1 MNIMNR
7 FVSRLTFSAS
17 ILIVPMSVA
26 QSAEE
31 LLNFNVNEAGVY
43 QVTFEQ
49 LLDAGLDIEGEPIS
63 NLAVTNR
70 GMGISIQ
77 IKGSEGN
84 PQLFGAGGFIRFIG
98 EELETLYTGTNVYT
112 LSLDASSQVLIDDEF
127 VPLTPRVP
135 YATSYLATK
144 EYAPQTGYSFASPDN
159 KDPWYAKRMLALN
172 KPTNET
178 VDLVLDGYVPGGN
191 TGVGKARM
199 KVKVWGGSD
208 LPGLRDDHHVRVRFN
223 GEPVI
228 DETFDGFN
236 KKEMSSDL
244 SNLRVGSNSVGL
256 ELPLDQGF
264 QYEAV
269 NLDAIE
275 VTYPRGFIAE
285 NNALSFNSSSAKF
298 RIKGFSNS
306 QILVY
311 QQSDDKVIQLI
322 AAETSSGCDAQRPTC
337 SVRFS
342 GSQSEPADYHVVAAN
357 SFKTPSFAFTPL
369 EQNIRSGE
377 AEYLIITHPDF
388 IAGAGDTDLL
398 GALTQS
404 LSDSFSS
411 VDVVDVEQIY
421 AQFGHHIFDPQAIQ
435 DYIKFAHQNRA
446 TKMILLVGG
455 DIYDYRGFENQDA
468 RSFIP
473 SIYVATG
480 DLISFAPVDAKYAD
494 VDDDDIPDLAIGRLP
509 IRSMSELQV
518 LLNKRDAY
526 NSRTYTKQALFTADG
541 FDEVEQYS
549 FKRDAQTVQN
559 DYFQDWA
566 VDQVFTDDIGVS
578 EARNRIVERINQGVS
593 LTSFFGHSSTNQWTF
608 DGLFN
613 GFDAANLNN
622 AGRPTIVTQWGCWN
636 TYYVNP
642 NEESMG
648 HRFMMEG
655 DRGAVAVMGPTTLT
669 RASNERILASLVF
682 DRLTKGQTLG
692 EAITQGKQD
701 YVLQR
706 NKSLDVILG
715 WTLLGFPDLVL

>member
-7 FVSRLTFSAS
+7 FLSRLIYSAS
-17 ILIVPMSVA
+17 ILIMPMSVA

-31 LLNFNVNEAGVY
+31 LLNFNVTEAGVY

-49 LLDAGLDIEGEPIS
+49 LLGAGLDIEGEPIS

-70 GMGISIQ
+70 GAAISIQ
-77 IKGSEGN
+77 IKGGDGN
-84 PQLFGAGGFIRFIG
+84 PQLFGAGGYIRFIG

-112 LSLDASSQVLIDDEF
+112 LSLDPNSQVLIKGES
-127 VPLTPRVP
+127 VPLIPRVS

-144 EYAPQTGYSFASPDN
+144 EYAPQTGYSFASPDSN
-159 KDPWYAKRMLALN
+159 DPWYAKRMLALN
-172 KPTNET
+172 KPANET

-191 TGVGKARM
+191 TGATKARM
-199 KVKVWGGSD
+199 KVKVWGGTD
-208 LPGLRDDHHVRVRFN
+208 LPGLRDDHHVRVSFN
-223 GEPVI
+223 GAPVI
-228 DETFDGFN
+228 AATFDGFA
-236 KKEMSSDL
+236 KKEMSSEL

-269 NLDAIE
+269 NLDSIE

-285 NNALSFNSSSAKF
+285 NNALSFNSSAIKF
-298 RIKGFSNS
+298 RIKGFSS
-306 QILVY
+306 DQILVY
-311 QQSDDKVIQLI
+311 QQSDGEIVQLT
-322 AAETSSGCDAQRPTC
+322 AAETSSNCDAQRATC

-342 GSQSEPADYHVVAAN
+342 GSQSKPADYHVVAAN

-369 EQNIRSGE
+369 EQDIRSGE

-398 GALTQS
+398 GALSQS

-435 DYIKFAHQNRA
+435 EYIKFAQQSRA

-494 VDDDDIPDLAIGRLP
+494 TNDDDIPDLAIGRLP
-509 IRSMSELQV
+509 IRSMSELQT

-526 NSRTYTKQALFTADG
+526 NNRTYAKQALFTADG

-549 FKRDAQTVQN
+549 FKLDAQTVQDN
-559 DYFQDWA
+559 YFRDWS
-566 VDQVFTDDIGVS
+566 VDQVFTDDMGVS
-578 EARNRIVERINQGVS
+578 EARKKIVERINQGVS

-642 NEESMG
+642 NEDSMG

-655 DRGAVAVMGPTTLT
+655 DRGAVAVMGATTLT
-669 RASNERILASLVF
+669 RASNERLLASLVF

-692 EAITQGKQD
+692 DAITQAKRD

-715 WTLLGFPDLVL
+715 WSLLGFPELVL